1 MSTTTQFATVP
12 PTAQQQQL
20 SRQRHLMLLQQQQR
34 QLSRFGTGTQ
44 ITPQQQQQMF
54 AQSNGAQQQPIPG
67 VQTTA
72 SNTSNPIYNPV
83 PNAAFANGSSPVVS
97 AASIP
102 PSMASN
108 SALQRMPPTT
118 ATAMPGQ
125 PMAKRMVTVNAGH
138 IPGQITAQQA
148 GPASAGS
155 AILRLL
161 QYSDSLGP
169 GAQTKELSYWHRVI
183 SDNFS
188 EEGTFRHDM
197 TNHQTEEKKVFEI
210 PNSLLAR
217 YYLTY
222 FQSGVV
228 QMNWTLE
235 TPMEYMSPTGAWIV
249 DTPQASLTQFFDN
262 GSHIVLNGR
271 LRVQLSPS
279 PVTGVLKIDLLDY
292 STRGY
297 TEYIPRN
304 SILGLSKH
312 ESLKKDNKNLS
323 SKLDGLIRDLLPECL
338 VNEFGVCPRVMRCLE
353 IAEVVSSFEDLIHYS
368 RMSNTGPLDQSYSS
382 SAISESLKEVS
393 QNIQKR
399 LAQMGNAA
407 AMGSFIQDEM
417 LPGSPV
423 VKREHQVSLE
433 AGKSPMLQN
442 MEGLQHH
449 MDPNA
454 MKGAGMMTPQQTP
467 KTSSPSQ
474 QSPSM
479 AKRKGSPG
487 DHDINGYPANDMNTP
502 MPGQMASSMMTSPIS
517 VNSPVAKKRAANTSP
532 RARKKNSKAARANAD
547 TVS

>member
-12 PTAQQQQL
+12 PTVQQQQL

-34 QLSRFGTGTQ
+34 QLSRLGTGTQ
-44 ITPQQQQQMF
+44 LTPQQQQQMY

-72 SNTSNPIYNPV
+72 TNASNPIYNPI
-83 PNAAFANGSSPVVS
+83 PNAAFGNSSSPVVS

-108 SALQRMPPTT
+108 PALQRMPQT
-118 ATAMPGQ
+118 TAMPGQ
-125 PMAKRMVTVNAGH
+125 PLAKRMVTMNTGH

-169 GAQTKELSYWHRVI
+169 GAETKELSYWHRVI
-183 SDNFS
+183 SDHFS

-197 TNHQTEEKKVFEI
+197 TNHQSDEKKVFEI

-279 PVTGVLKIDLLDY
+279 PVTGLLKIDLLDY
-292 STRGY
+292 SSHGY

-312 ESLKKDNKNLS
+312 ESLKRDNKNLS

-338 VNEFGVCPRVMRCLE
+338 VNDFGVCPRVMRCLE

-368 RMSNTGPLDQSYSS
+368 RMSNTGPL
-382 SAISESLKEVS
+382 ESLKEVS

-407 AMGSFIQDEM
+407 AMGSFIQDDM

-423 VKREHQVSLE
+423 IKREHQASID
-433 AGKSPMLQN
+433 AGKSPMLQH
-442 MEGLQHH
+442 MDGLQHH
-449 MDPNA
+449 MDPNS

-467 KTSSPSQ
+467 KTNSPSQ

-487 DHDINGYPANDMNTP
+487 DHDINGYAANDMNTP
-502 MPGQMASSMMTSPIS
+502 MPSQMASSMMASPIS